1 MSKKEFGLR
10 LKAYIVKEGYTVESF
25 AKMLGVERKLLNKA
39 IDGIIEVEENNKL
52 LSLLNDKDIDFSTY
66 PYEWLIEEDT
76 DHWVGDRLCYKD
88 SDEFK
93 YLKTIG
99 EVKDIAENVLSL
111 LDKIDT
117 KEYYRIKRNDLKT
130 RVDLSDVVNLLQE
143 AEKLLQ
149 EKSN

>member
-10 LKAYIVKEGYTVESF
+10 LKAYIVKEGYTVASF

-99 EVKDIAENVLSL
+99 EVKDIAENVLFL
-111 LDKIDT
+111 VDKVNNN
-117 KEYYRIKRNDLKT
+117 EYYKVKRNDVKT
-130 RVDLSDVVNLLQE
+130 RVDLSDVANILQQV
-143 AEKLLQ
+143 EKLLR
-149 EKSN
+149 EKLN

>member
-1 MSKKEFGLR
+1 MCNKEFGLR
-10 LKAYIVKEGYTVESF
+10 LKAYILKEGYTVSSF

-39 IDGIIEVEENNKL
+39 IEGILEVEEYTDL
-52 LSLLNDKDIDFSTY
+52 LSVLDAKGIAVSTY

-93 YLKTIG
+93 YLNTIG
-99 EVKDIAENVLSL
+99 EVKGIAENVLSL